1 MNVWFRFCEQLATNS
16 WKQSM
21 ASQTNKPQLQDLFIT
36 LSKISTI
43 GDKQSRPIFISRSVK
58 QEMAKKWKWSRRWQ
72 IWVAYLKIGCKPRD
86 ISKIERRNTKARG
99 GGAKNTITINI

>member
-1 MNVWFRFCEQLATNS
+1 
-16 WKQSM
+16 M

-58 QEMAKKWKWSRRWQ
+58 QEMAKK
-72 IWVAYLKIGCKPRD
+72 
-86 ISKIERRNTKARG
+86 
-99 GGAKNTITINI
+99 